1 MVEEDAI
8 TGEEIIGLTVIYY
21 NPVRV

>member
-8 TGEEIIGLTVIYY
+8 TGEEIIGLTVIHY